1 MPSPSIAT
9 ILRDHVSLSISC
21 VDRLYLNGY
30 VPLLQTPGHVA
41 TFCRQ
46 QLNAP
51 IASPALFRPL
61 LERFTRAVD
70 AFAEQHNV
78 PIIHFSR
85 EQKKDAVA
93 AEQRARFAAEHGVV
107 FIGIAQEKATSFK
120 GHRDTTQPGVSFT
133 FSRQPVFVNQ
143 LYFYLQDREWGPAFI
158 KIGTYLPYPVR
169 VCLNAHEWA
178 KQQAR
183 RQGLAFASLDN
194 GFRWCA
200 DPARLQRICDRL
212 GSPDVQRFFDRW
224 MHRLPWPLTRAD
236 RAAGYHH
243 RLTIWQM
250 EVSLTQVFDA
260 PRYGRQF
267 FETLI
272 GDNLDLGRPQRI
284 NLLFPTRL
292 TRRTPPPRGGY
303 HTRVIT
309 TGVAPSL
316 HIAYKHTDIK
326 QYFKEARALRT
337 ETTINDAKD
346 FQPTKALATFGHLR
360 TIGKQINHR
369 LLDAERLNHACSL
382 EPSRFERLQQ
392 PIVVGD
398 RRVSALRFGDV
409 RVHALLQAIS
419 HFSVVPEGFQNRDLR
434 PLVVALLGRQPEAYS
449 RGAMT
454 YDLRRLRLHGL
465 IQRVPRSHRYMV
477 TLDGWQV
484 AGFYNTLYH
493 HILRPG
499 WAVLADPNSSTP
511 EPIATAIRHLADTTR
526 AVFQQLHPEPN
537 HSNPAA

>member
-1 MPSPSIAT
+1 MSNPSIAT
-9 ILRDHVSLSISC
+9 ILREHVSLSIAC

-30 VPLLQTPGHVA
+30 VPLLQTPGHIA

-46 QLNAP
+46 QLHAP

-61 LERFTRAVD
+61 LERFMHDVN
-70 AFAEQHNV
+70 AFAEQHDV
-78 PIIHFSR
+78 PIIHFTR
-85 EQKKDAVA
+85 DQKKDAVA
-93 AEQRARFAAEHGVV
+93 AQQRARFTATEGVV
-107 FIGIAQEKATSFK
+107 FIGIAQEKASSFK
-120 GHRDTTQPGVSFT
+120 GHRDHTQSGVSFT

-143 LYFYLQDREWGPAFI
+143 LYFYVQDREWGPAFI

-183 RQGLAFASLDN
+183 RTGLAFDSLDN

-200 DPARLQRICDRL
+200 DPDRLQRICDRL
-212 GSPDVQRFFDRW
+212 GPDDVQRFFDRW
-224 MHRLPWPLTRAD
+224 QHRLPWPLTRAD
-236 RAAGYHH
+236 RAAGYQH
-243 RLTIWQM
+243 RLTIWQL

-260 PRYGRQF
+260 PLYGRQF
-267 FETLI
+267 FETVI
-272 GDNLDLGRPQRI
+272 ADNLDLGRPQRV
-284 NLLFPTRL
+284 NLLFPTKM
-292 TRRTPPPRGGY
+292 TRRTPPPRAGY

-326 QYFKEARALRT
+326 QYFKEGRALRT

-346 FQPTKALATFGHLR
+346 FQPTKALATLDHLR
-360 TIGKQINHR
+360 TIGQQINNR

-392 PIVVGD
+392 PIILGD
-398 RRVSALRFGDV
+398 RRVSALRFGDP
-409 RVHALLQAIS
+409 RVHALLQAIC
-419 HFSVVPEGFQNRDLR
+419 HFAVVPEGFQNRDLR
-434 PLVVALLGRQPEAYS
+434 PLVAALLGRDLDAYS

-465 IQRVPRSHRYMV
+465 IERVPRTHRYMV

-484 AGFYNTLYH
+484 AGFYNTLFH
-493 HILRPG
+493 HVLRPG
-499 WAVLADPNSSTP
+499 WTVLAERNTSTP
-511 EPIATAIRHLADTTR
+511 DPIATAVRHLADATR
-526 AVFQQLHPEPN
+526 DAFQQLPRHTDY
-537 HSNPAA
+537 SNAAA